1 MIIRVVH
8 SGFFWLVRVPCY
20 VIVSLSVRESHLHT
34 NFGNARRLLNMA
46 VDLWVNLPNYNR
58 FWADKICHW
67 GVVALSTLG
76 VEFSSSGIVKARLF
90 PTMSLSNR
98 LNIPFLTPAH
108 LNSST
113 PPWFYAIAQKISN
126 GFYNEGSYPLLGRDG
141 YQSQPYSKNCPH
153 QKNLHKLHQETT
165 RISMD

>member
-8 SGFFWLVRVPCY
+8 CGFFWLVRVPCY

-126 GFYNEGSYPLLGRDG
+126 GFYKDG
-141 YQSQPYSKNCPH
+141 VSTHFFWWLEFFAALHSSK
-153 QKNLHKLHQETT
+153 
-165 RISMD
+165 I